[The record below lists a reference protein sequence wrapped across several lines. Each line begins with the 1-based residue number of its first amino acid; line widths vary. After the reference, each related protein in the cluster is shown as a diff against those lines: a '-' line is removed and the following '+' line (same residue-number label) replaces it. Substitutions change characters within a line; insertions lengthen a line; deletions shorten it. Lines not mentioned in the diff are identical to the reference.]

1 MYLSQYLST
10 GSNVLF
16 FCVNIARRVYSGDQ
30 QFVCHK
36 SSNLRSNRS
45 DQVYNI
51 QNKHSRYPPRS
62 KNISHSLSSRTIFH
76 SSSNKWFDQ
85 QYTNT
90 HILQTNRI
98 SRDFHPSAAA
108 ARRRRGISRTATA
121 DAILHHGTHAWRWW
135 RWRRAE
141 RRRKKNENEI
151 SECLATWA
159 FAWPKALVWRW

>member
-62 KNISHSLSSRTIFH
+62 KNISHARLERYSIPLQISDLTNNTQIHTFFRRIEFLAIFIH
-76 SSSNKWFDQ
+76 LLLLDGDGDGELVKQ
-85 QYTNT
+85 QR
-90 HILQTNRI
+90 QM
-98 SRDFHPSAAA
+98 PSCIM
-108 ARRRRGISRTATA
+108 RHTQGA
-121 DAILHHGTHAWRWW
+121 DDDNDDDG
-135 RWRRAE
+135 
-141 RRRKKNENEI
+141 
-151 SECLATWA
+151 
-159 FAWPKALVWRW
+159 

>member
-16 FCVNIARRVYSGDQ
+16 FCVNIMRRVYSGDQ

-36 SSNLRSNRS
+36 SSNLRSNGS

-62 KNISHSLSSRTIFH
+62 KNISHSFRTIFH

-90 HILQTNRI
+90 HILYTNQI
-98 SRDFHPSAAA
+98 SFRFLSICSRWNFIFIEAA
-108 ARRRRGISRTATA
+108 IA
-121 DAILHHGTHAWRWW
+121 DAILHHSFLHIHAYIYI
-135 RWRRAE
+135 
-141 RRRKKNENEI
+141 RKLKWN
-151 SECLATWA
+151 
-159 FAWPKALVWRW
+159 

>member
-16 FCVNIARRVYSGDQ
+16 FCVNNVRRVYTSGH

-62 KNISHSLSSRTIFH
+62 KNISHSFRTIFH

-85 QYTNT
+85 QYINT
-90 HILQTNRI
+90 HILYTNQI
-98 SRDFHPSAAA
+98 SFDFFPSVHDEFLFSYRA
-108 ARRRRGISRTATA
+108 GIT
-121 DAILHHGTHAWRWW
+121 DAILHHFFFVYTCIY
-135 RWRRAE
+135 E
-141 RRRKKNENEI
+141 KKLKWN
-151 SECLATWA
+151 
-159 FAWPKALVWRW
+159 

>member
-16 FCVNIARRVYSGDQ
+16 FCVNIVRRVYSGDH

-45 DQVYNI
+45 DQVYNV

-62 KNISHSLSSRTIFH
+62 KNISHSFRTIFH

-90 HILQTNRI
+90 HILYTNQI
-98 SRDFHPSAAA
+98 SFDFSPSVHDEFIFSYKHQQQYN
-108 ARRRRGISRTATA
+108 RCS
-121 DAILHHGTHAWRWW
+121 
-135 RWRRAE
+135 
-141 RRRKKNENEI
+141 
-151 SECLATWA
+151 LASFFFLA
-159 FAWPKALVWRW
+159 YVWIYI